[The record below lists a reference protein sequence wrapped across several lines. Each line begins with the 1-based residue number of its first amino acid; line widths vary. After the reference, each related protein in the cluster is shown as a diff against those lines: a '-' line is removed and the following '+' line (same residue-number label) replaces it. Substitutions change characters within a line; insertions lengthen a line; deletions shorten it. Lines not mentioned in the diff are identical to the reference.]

1 MMEGVLLRDAVSP
14 ASLKDVSELEYLCAE
29 PCLLEALPPEQRPRR
44 LIPMISA
51 YLGSK
56 KQPMKEAELEN
67 ARSLGA
73 REVLYYFDSMN
84 VRHGYFDR
92 YRAEIEGL
100 GQWSDRLEPIV
111 HFPYFHFSGEEL
123 EVVLPALKRGCFPVM
138 IGLEEG
144 VQAETQFGAILEA
157 LAARLAGQPLYGL
170 FPGKKLLRSHRAMLA
185 KLGFLGGAYYL

>member
-1 MMEGVLLRDAVSP
+1 MEGLLLRDAVSP
-14 ASLKDVSELEYLCAE
+14 AALKDVSEVGYLCAE
-29 PCLLEALPPEQRPRR
+29 PCLLQALPPERRPQR

-56 KQPMKEAELEN
+56 KQSMKQAELEN
-67 ARSLGA
+67 ALSLGA

-84 VRHGYFDR
+84 VRHGYFDQ

-111 HFPYFHFSGEEL
+111 HFPYFHFNGEEL
-123 EVVLPALKRGCFPVM
+123 EVVLAALRKRRFPVM
-138 IGLEEG
+138 ISLEEG
-144 VQAETQFGAILEA
+144 GEQEAQFGAILEN

-170 FPGKKLLRSHRAMLA
+170 FPGKKQFRSHRAMLA